1 MFALIVCL
9 LVELNAFFMLTTLS
23 IPKESKFNSYRLA
36 LMFLIGIPA
45 AAEVSRLSHH
55 SSTLPSSNVNPV

>member
-9 LVELNAFFMLTTLS
+9 AVELNAFFVLTTLS

-45 AAEVSRLSHH
+45 AAEVSMLS
-55 SSTLPSSNVNPV
+55 VY